1 MVTHA
6 CSFELHFPP
15 TFVLLKLIQ
24 SKVRA
29 KRIQKMHEAIF
40 ACFSVDDLSSEA
52 QPGYSLGFSAT
63 SLVPAFMASSLQEC
77 SFPILSAFVTPVLAS
92 QLHAQLVDSSACR
105 SMQTS
110 PNRFCIQHSKVFV
123 FLVIYTQLQCKSGF
137 AKSHFLPVAFRNQK
151 E

>member
-1 MVTHA
+1 MRLYLHA
-6 CSFELHFPP
+6 LVWMICLQ
-15 TFVLLKLIQ
+15 KL
-24 SKVRA
+24 
-29 KRIQKMHEAIF
+29 
-40 ACFSVDDLSSEA
+40 
-52 QPGYSLGFSAT
+52 SLDIHWAFLPLP
-63 SLVPAFMASSLQEC
+63 LVPAFMASSLQEC

-110 PNRFCIQHSKVFV
+110 PNWFCIQHSKVFV

>member
-40 ACFSVDDLSSEA
+40 ACFSINDLSSQA

-63 SLVPAFMASSLQEC
+63 SSGACFHGFQPTGMLFPHIISLCDASFS
-77 SFPILSAFVTPVLAS
+77 ITT
-92 QLHAQLVDSSACR
+92 AC
-105 SMQTS
+105 TA
-110 PNRFCIQHSKVFV
+110 
-123 FLVIYTQLQCKSGF
+123 G
-137 AKSHFLPVAFRNQK
+137 
-151 E
+151 

>member
-40 ACFSVDDLSSEA
+40 ACFSIDDLSSHL
-52 QPGYSLGFSAT
+52 SLDIHWAFLPPP
-63 SLVPAFMASSLQEC
+63 LVPAFMASSPQEC
-77 SFPILSAFVTPVLAS
+77 SFPILSAFVTPALAS
-92 QLHAQLVDSSACR
+92 QLHAQLVDSSTCR

-123 FLVIYTQLQCKSGF
+123 FLGI
-137 AKSHFLPVAFRNQK
+137 
-151 E
+151 